1 MLQRIREGENS
12 FASGSPLELLNEWFS
27 RLEPVEKKWRLS
39 AFVPLSIML
48 KYKKLCAFA
57 LPKTS
62 QELISS
68 GGWEKCGWGGT
79 RCFPEFKRDV
89 YSKGKR

>member
-1 MLQRIREGENS
+1 MVQSFRGGREEMAALR
-12 FASGSPLELLNEWFS
+12 FCPL
-27 RLEPVEKKWRLS
+27 VHHVKMK
-39 AFVPLSIML
+39 
-48 KYKKLCAFA
+48 KKLCAFA

-89 YSKGKR
+89 YSKGER